1 MRDGDT
7 QFLYTELGNWGMED
21 PDFTLYISR
30 GGWKIASD
38 HRGFADSGG
47 CLQTDCGEAS

>member
-1 MRDGDT
+1 MRDGET

-38 HRGFADSGG
+38 HRGFADR
-47 CLQTDCGEAS
+47 QTAGRPVGRH